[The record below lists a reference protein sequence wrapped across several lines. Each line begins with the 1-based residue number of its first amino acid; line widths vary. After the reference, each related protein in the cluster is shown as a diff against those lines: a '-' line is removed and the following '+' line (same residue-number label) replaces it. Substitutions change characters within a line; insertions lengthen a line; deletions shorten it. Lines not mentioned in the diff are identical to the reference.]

1 MERFINILIL
11 DRDEKIKIGLK
22 EILGGN
28 GNNLLFSN
36 SIQESIPILTKKEI
50 GILLIDIDSNEF
62 NGFETL
68 KTLKDVSVSKNIYI
82 LAVTSSPYSGV
93 KMVKGLNEGTI
104 DYITKPFNPNLILS
118 KIEVYKKNY
127 YKDQI
132 FNQLLNTIFP
142 QKVLED
148 LNKNGKFSPKRV
160 ENGVV
165 LFTDFIHFSQKASLV
180 KSIQLLKK
188 LEFYFTQFDEIISRY
203 KLEKI
208 KTIGGSYMI
217 IGGVIE
223 ENELPETRACLAA
236 LEIRN
241 FMLNEKFVA
250 QSMGLDFWEI
260 RIGIHVGPLVAGIIG
275 STKFS
280 FDVWG
285 DTVNIASRAEQNSE
299 PNSISIT
306 ENINKKTNNI
316 FKTKRLGKIEIKKRS
331 GTIEMFILED
341 LKSEFSLYKEG
352 KIANIELRVICG
364 LSNVDF
370 NNMKKNILNKLKS
383 SLPEEVVYHD
393 LVQTLNVGKAA
404 LRIAKLEGL
413 DEEETMLLQTAVL
426 YHDAGY
432 IVNNSE
438 NELFAINLAKSN
450 LPKFGYNESQ
460 IEIVSDIIKA
470 THHDSIKPS
479 NLLAHIMYD
488 ADHYYSGRADY
499 YDVSQKLRE
508 ENENYGK
515 ITINTILKR
524 KKNIRQFG
532 KPARIQELKKTKKLI
547 IN

>member
-1 MERFINILIL
+1 MERFVNILIL

-36 SIQESIPILTKKEI
+36 SIQESISILTKKEI
-50 GILLIDIDSNEF
+50 GILLIDIDSTEF

-93 KMVKGLNEGTI
+93 KMVKGLNEGAI

-404 LRIAKLEGL
+404 LRIEKLEGL
-413 DEEETMLLQTAVL
+413 DEEETMLLKTAVL

-524 KKNIRQFG
+524 QKNIRQFG